1 MTVRRLVGP
10 AAFATSVVLLFAML
24 VIATLNPHL
33 PQFDGKAMVA
43 RLILFPLAA
52 AVVPVGWWIVRRRR
66 PAARIAFPWAAATL
80 LTLPFV
86 IDLAGNALD
95 LYDSIERFDDVI
107 HALNPVL
114 GVAGAAL
121 LLDHTSA
128 PRWSVWVMAFGL
140 GCFAHICFEIIEY
153 LLLEGIG
160 AVQLDLSLR
169 DTLSDL
175 AAGLVGAAIGAFA
188 PWLGGPRHSH
198 AS

>member
-1 MTVRRLVGP
+1 VGP
-10 AAFATSVVLLFAML
+10 LAFTTSVVLLFAML
-24 VIATLNPHL
+24 VLATMYPHL
-33 PQFDGKAMVA
+33 PQFDGKAMAA
-43 RLILFPLAA
+43 RLLLFPLAA
-52 AVVPVGWWIVRRRR
+52 AVVPAGWWIVRRRR
-66 PAARIAFPWAAATL
+66 QANVAFPWAAATL

-95 LYDSIERFDDVI
+95 LYDSIERFDDAI
-107 HALNPVL
+107 HALNPIL
-114 GVAGAAL
+114 GVAGVSL
-121 LLDHTSA
+121 LLDRTSA

-175 AAGLVGAAIGAFA
+175 AAGLIGAAIGACA
-188 PWLGGPRHSH
+188 PWLGGRR
-198 AS
+198 ATA